1 MAREHPSAVPD
12 FINALGIAQ
21 QPRQIVIPGPTPDW
35 ADVLRRSHIPH
46 SVIVRGDGG
55 SPLLEGRR
63 QGAIYLCEGGTC
75 QLPAR
80 NHDELIAQLREFGT
94 VVEQ

>member
-21 QPRQIVIPGPTPDW
+21 QPRQIVIPGAAPDW